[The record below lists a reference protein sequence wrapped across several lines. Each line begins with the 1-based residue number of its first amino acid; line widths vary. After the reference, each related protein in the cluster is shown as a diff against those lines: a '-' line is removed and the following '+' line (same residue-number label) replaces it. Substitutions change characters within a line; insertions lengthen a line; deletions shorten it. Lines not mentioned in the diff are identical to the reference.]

1 MAGSRFDVAIV
12 GASLAGCTAA
22 RFFGLAGARVALID
36 RNPDLDAYKVACTH
50 AIQPSATATIERLGL
65 APLLEARGAVRT
77 GARFWTPYSG
87 WIVLP
92 EDLPRAWGIT
102 RRSLD
107 PIVRRLAAETP
118 GVELVLGHDVV
129 ELIGDNGRPA
139 GVRASD
145 RGGRIRSFDARLVVA
160 ADGRG
165 SAIARLARVPGRVR
179 RHGRFFYFAYWEG
192 LRPATTDVHAWMADP
207 EGVARFPNE
216 DGLDL
221 LVASVH
227 RSRLPEYR
235 NDTEGEYARQIA
247 GLTDPPDLSHATR
260 VSKLIGKLD
269 MPNVM
274 RPAAQPGLAFVGDA
288 GVASDPLWG
297 VGCGWAFQ
305 TSEWLADLTAE
316 ALVDHADLD
325 AALERYRRE
334 FRRRLGL
341 HHWVMSEYSSGR
353 RTYAAERAFFRAT
366 AKDPVLA
373 RALAD
378 VVSRREQPTRL
389 ADPRVT
395 ARVLLGQL
403 RP

>member
-1 MAGSRFDVAIV
+1 VVDSRFDVAVV
-12 GASLAGCTAA
+12 GASIAGCAAA
-22 RFFGLAGARVALID
+22 RFFALAGARVALID
-36 RNPDLDAYKVACTH
+36 RDPDPDAYKVVCTH
-50 AIQPSATATIERLGL
+50 AIQSSATPAIERLGL
-65 APLLEARGAVRT
+65 TPLLEARGAVRT
-77 GARFWTPYSG
+77 GAHFWTPFSD

-92 EDLPRAWGIT
+92 DDVPPGWGIT

-107 PIVRRLAAETP
+107 PMVRRLAAETP
-118 GVELVLGHDVV
+118 GVELVLGHTVV
-129 ELIGDNGRPA
+129 DLIGDNGRPA
-139 GVRASD
+139 GVRATD
-145 RGGRIRSFDARLVVA
+145 RGGQTRSFDARLVVA

-165 SAIARLARVPGRVR
+165 SGIARLARVPGRVR
-179 RHGRFFYFAYWEG
+179 RHGRFFYFAYWQG
-192 LRPATTDVHAWMADP
+192 VQPATTDVHAWMLDP

-235 NDTEGEYARQIA
+235 ADAEGEYARQIA
-247 GLTDPPDLSHATR
+247 RLPDAPDLSHATR

-288 GVASDPLWG
+288 ALASDPLWG

-305 TSEWLADLTAE
+305 TSEWLVDETAD
-316 ALVDHADLD
+316 ALLNDGDLD
-325 AALERYRRE
+325 AALERYRRAV
-334 FRRRLGL
+334 RRRLGL
-341 HHWVMSEYSSGR
+341 HHWVIAEYASGR
-353 RTYAAERAFFRAT
+353 KAFGVERAFFRA
-366 AKDPVLA
+366 AASDPLLA

-378 VVSRREQPTRL
+378 VASRREQPTRL

-403 RP
+403 P